1 MNSWL
6 APSNIAKVVLDV
18 FVADLDAAIT
28 SYAEMHRLPSWRT
41 SDLTVEQAEFRGAPV
56 DLRLRA
62 AMLDLG
68 AVNIELLQATGSPEV
83 VSWFVGNGDGTSW
96 HPVAYY
102 QSHQDAEAATDVLVS
117 SGVPCMFTGRIA
129 GSQYWVFETGALPGG
144 RFEIA
149 GGDLSD
155 IRSAPA
161 TH

>member
-1 MNSWL
+1 LNSWL

-68 AVNIELLQATGSPEV
+68 AVNISC
-83 VSWFVGNGDGTSW
+83 SGDGL
-96 HPVAYY
+96 A
-102 QSHQDAEAATDVLVS
+102 
-117 SGVPCMFTGRIA
+117 
-129 GSQYWVFETGALPGG
+129 
-144 RFEIA
+144 
-149 GGDLSD
+149 
-155 IRSAPA
+155 
-161 TH
+161 

>member
-1 MNSWL
+1 MSSWL

-18 FVADLDAAIT
+18 FVGDIDEAIAT
-28 SYAEMHRLPSWRT
+28 YAEVHRLSSWRT

-56 DLRLRA
+56 ELRLRA

-83 VSWFVGNGDGTSW
+83 VSWFVGNGDGASW

-102 QSHQDAEAATDVLVS
+102 ESHQEAAAATDVLIS
-117 SGVPCMFTGRIA
+117 SGVPCLFTGRIA

-155 IRSAPA
+155 IQSTPA